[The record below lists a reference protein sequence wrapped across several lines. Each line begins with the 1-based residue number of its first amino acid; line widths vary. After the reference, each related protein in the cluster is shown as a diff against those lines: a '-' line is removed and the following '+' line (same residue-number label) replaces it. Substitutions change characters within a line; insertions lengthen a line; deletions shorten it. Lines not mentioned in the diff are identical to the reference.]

1 MQVACFN
8 EINCMATMNAEEL
21 IYTQACASVDYMNR
35 NNQEHQVMLPEF
47 QTFNTLREHKVVF
60 TLLNILNYLK
70 KHNDDKYVLI
80 TTRDNSGN
88 IIYKIIQNKD

>member
-1 MQVACFN
+1 
-8 EINCMATMNAEEL
+8 MATMNAEEL

-47 QTFNTLREHKVVF
+47 QTFNTLREHKVVC

-80 TTRDNSGN
+80 TTRDSSGN